1 MLRVDLP
8 MLENLRA
15 NACTNMSYYYPYICS
30 WGSSQP
36 GTQGNPQLSSQK
48 LERKYFHP
56 LLISINFQIMLV
68 KGKKNI
74 YFHVAYDEYL
84 TIHLEG
90 KAQSR
95 SVSAYREW

>member
-1 MLRVDLP
+1 MLQVDLS
-8 MLENLRA
+8 MLENVRA

-30 WGSSQP
+30 RGSSQP
-36 GTQGNPQLSSQK
+36 GIILNSAAKNWNVNKIFSSTA
-48 LERKYFHP
+48 LFYR
-56 LLISINFQIMLV
+56 FQIMLV
-68 KGKKNI
+68 KGKKTL

-95 SVSAYREW
+95 SVSTYRE